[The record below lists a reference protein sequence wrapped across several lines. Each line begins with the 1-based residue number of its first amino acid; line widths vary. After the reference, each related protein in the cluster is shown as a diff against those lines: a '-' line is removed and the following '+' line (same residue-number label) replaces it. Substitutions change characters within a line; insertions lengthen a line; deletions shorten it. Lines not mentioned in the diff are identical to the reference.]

1 MSTPMAALSPSYSDS
16 SDSMII
22 EAIGP
27 TDFVPRPATGKLLEI
42 GLAEREKLER
52 YRKEKAERECTE
64 KANANRTMNEKPPK
78 PDA

>member
-1 MSTPMAALSPSYSDS
+1 MSTPISALPLSYSDS
-16 SDSMII
+16 SDSMIV

-42 GLAEREKLER
+42 GIAEREKLER
-52 YRKEKAERECTE
+52 YRKEQAERERIE
-64 KANANRTMNEKPPK
+64 KANANRTMSEKPPK